1 MSTSSNRIEFQ
12 QVLEN
17 LYGGSNPHV
26 YFQPPENIQMQYPAI
41 VYNRYNIENDN
52 AENIVYLQDVVY
64 QVIVIDKNP
73 DSDIVDRVSKYPTSR
88 FSRHYV
94 SNNLNH
100 DVFMITY
107 KKFL

>member
-1 MSTSSNRIEFQ
+1 MSSKDNRLEFHSI
-12 QVLEN
+12 LES

-26 YFQPPENIQMQYPAI
+26 YFQPPENLQMQYPAI
-41 VYNRYNIENDN
+41 VYNRSDIKNNN
-52 AENIVYLQDVVY
+52 ASNKVYLQGTVF

-100 DVFMITY
+100 DVFVITY